1 MEVSVLDNSDV
12 PVCAF
17 TNPADITVIKT
28 VTENFTI
35 RCITL
40 LYNISFQDNRF
51 CGSKMKRKK
60 YVRVSDNSSNYHN
73 YSVIHS
79 HTILRQN
86 NILHYTHS
94 VEKWR
99 QYLIFQFY

>member
-1 MEVSVLDNSDV
+1 MEVSVMGNSEI
-12 PVCAF
+12 PACAL
-17 TNPADITVIKT
+17 TNPADITVIKMI
-28 VTENFTI
+28 TENFAI

-40 LYNISFQDNRF
+40 LYKTSFQDNRF
-51 CGSKMKRKK
+51 CGSKMKRKN
-60 YVRVSDNSSNYHN
+60 VRVLDNSSGYHN
-73 YSVIHS
+73 YSLIHS

-99 QYLIFQFY
+99 

>member
-1 MEVSVLDNSDV
+1 MEVSVTGNSDI
-12 PVCAF
+12 PACAL
-17 TNPADITVIKT
+17 TNPADITVIKML
-28 VTENFTI
+28 TENFAI
-35 RCITL
+35 LCITL
-40 LYNISFQDNRF
+40 LYKTSFQDNRF
-51 CGSKMKRKK
+51 LRLKMKRK
-60 YVRVSDNSSNYHN
+60 YVRVLDNSSNYHN

-99 QYLIFQFY
+99 QYRIFQFY

>member
-1 MEVSVLDNSDV
+1 MEVSVTGSSDI
-12 PVCAF
+12 PDCAL
-17 TNPADITVIKT
+17 TNPADITVIKMI
-28 VTENFTI
+28 TENFAI

-40 LYNISFQDNRF
+40 LYKTSFQDNRF

-60 YVRVSDNSSNYHN
+60 YVRVLDNSSGYRN

-86 NILHYTHS
+86 NILHYTRS

-99 QYLIFQFY
+99 QYLIFRFY